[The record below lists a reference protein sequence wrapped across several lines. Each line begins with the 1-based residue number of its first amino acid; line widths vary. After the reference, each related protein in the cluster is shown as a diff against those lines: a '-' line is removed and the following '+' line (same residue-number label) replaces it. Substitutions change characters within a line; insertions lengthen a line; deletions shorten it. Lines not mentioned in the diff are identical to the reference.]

1 MGPKYDNLI
10 QDDELVG
17 SADVKL
23 EMFCERRHRCFGYDL
38 LSIHFNPSGD
48 TMVFIFRSFCFA
60 ILAVAVVSVA
70 IAQAASAESS
80 KSPSS
85 AAKPEDLPANIKGM
99 VRHGR
104 LLSRPA
110 TQPEGTVGAVSYEL
124 GRILQLDRDHCLL
137 VASMDEQ
144 GGGDLCVGNDCF
156 VIQKLSDIDA
166 AKAIP
171 LNRAVKDYKVSPDG
185 EKTFLAKYP
194 AVGEFVPLGARL
206 ANGKP
211 HPAAGTGVLLSCVS
225 TYQLDK
231 TEGDKSVRMV
241 EVIQLRWD
249 GSNLKIVGRE
259 IVSQLLGLK
268 LNGST
273 PLASCQQDNGL
284 LLPFGTVDGMVVFRF
299 DWDGKAWTPTRHGKT
314 FAKSKTELEVSLRR
328 QEDAYYL
335 QTRCRSAEGNLYRS
349 KDGLEFEFVATLDTH
364 AGSPKVLNQ
373 GLDGSLY
380 VASNSSP
387 GWVRNPLEAVPW
399 ENDHFGRSFII
410 HDQDGVRGDKGSSKP
425 FVDHAV
431 ASNVFLE
438 GRWRHILLYRV
449 CDLMER
455 TLHDFQLK
463 QGFGNVVYGK
473 GKGPIPRRPWSGM
486 YAVELEYKD
495 VTEMP
500 YRFD

>member
-1 MGPKYDNLI
+1 MF
-10 QDDELVG
+10 VCAAAST
-17 SADVKL
+17 SAII
-23 EMFCERRHRCFGYDL
+23 EFPL
-38 LSIHFNPSGD
+38 LSNFGLVRPMLF
-48 TMVFIFRSFCFA
+48 TFCRYCFVL
-60 ILAVAVVSVA
+60 LATSLMCVAHVKSVP
-70 IAQAASAESS
+70 AADSLPGSTAS
-80 KSPSS
+80 KS
-85 AAKPEDLPANIKGM
+85 EELPANVKGL

-104 LLSRPA
+104 LLSHPA
-110 TQPEGTVGAVSYEL
+110 TQPEGTQGAVSYEL

-144 GGGDLCVGNDCF
+144 GGGDLCVGNDGF
-156 VIQKLSDIDA
+156 VIQKLADVA
-166 AKAIP
+166 AEKAIP
-171 LNRAVKDYKVSPDG
+171 LNRALKDYRVTPDA

-206 ANGKP
+206 ANGKAN
-211 HPAAGTGVLLSCVS
+211 PAAGTGVLLSCAS
-225 TYQLDK
+225 TYQTDK

-249 GSNLKIVGRE
+249 GTNLKVVSRE
-259 IVSQLLGLK
+259 IVSQLLALK

-273 PLASCQQDNGL
+273 PLGSCAQDDGL
-284 LLPFGTVDGMVVFRF
+284 LLPFGTVEDGMVVYRF
-299 DWDGKAWTPTRHGKT
+299 DWNGKEWKPTKHGKP
-314 FAKSKTELEVSLRR
+314 FAKSKTELETSLRR
-328 QEDAYYL
+328 QDDTYYI

-349 KDGLEFEFVATLDTH
+349 KDGLEFEFAATLDSH

-380 VASNSSP
+380 VACNSSP

-399 ENDHFGRSFII
+399 EKDHFGKPFTL

-431 ASNVFLE
+431 ASNVLLE
-438 GRWRHILLYRV
+438 GRWRHIVLYRV

-463 QGFGNVVYGK
+463 EGFGDVVYGK

-486 YAVELEYKD
+486 YAVELEYDK
-495 VTEMP
+495 VTAKP
-500 YRFD
+500 YQFE